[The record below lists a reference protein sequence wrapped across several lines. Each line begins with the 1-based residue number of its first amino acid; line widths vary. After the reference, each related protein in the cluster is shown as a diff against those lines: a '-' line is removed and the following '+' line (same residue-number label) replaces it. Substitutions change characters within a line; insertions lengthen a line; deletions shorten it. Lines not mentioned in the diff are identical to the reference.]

1 MAVEQARKVQRR
13 DRILDAA
20 LSVFARKGY
29 REAAV
34 DDVGLEAETSKGGIY
49 FHFPNKQAIFLA
61 LLDRTSTLL
70 LQRVEAAIASQ
81 SDPIAKTEA
90 ALHTVLQLFGSHRA
104 LARLFLVEALGA
116 GREFHERLA
125 ALRASFAGTIQQQLE
140 EAIRGGSIPPID
152 AAVAGTV
159 WFGALNEVVT
169 RWVLEDAPCPLEDL
183 YPALRVL
190 LLRSIGAPDDSLLG
204 TQR

>member
-1 MAVEQARKVQRR
+1 MAVAQARKVQRR

-29 REAAV
+29 RDAAV

-49 FHFPNKQAIFLA
+49 FHFANKQAIFLA
-61 LLDRTSTLL
+61 LLDRTSNLL
-70 LQRVEAAIASQ
+70 LQRVEAAIGGQ
-81 SDPIAKTEA
+81 PDPIAKTEA
-90 ALHTVLQLFGSHRA
+90 ALHTVLELFASHRA

-125 ALRASFAGTIQQQLE
+125 ALRGSFARTIQQQLE
-140 EAIRGGSIPPID
+140 EAVRDGSIPPLD

-169 RWVLEDAPCPLEDL
+169 RWVLEDAPGPLEDL

-190 LLRSIGAPDDSLLG
+190 LLRSIGAPEGSRIG
-204 TQR
+204 AER

>member
-1 MAVEQARKVQRR
+1 
-13 DRILDAA
+13 
-20 LSVFARKGY
+20 
-29 REAAV
+29 
-34 DDVGLEAETSKGGIY
+34 
-49 FHFPNKQAIFLA
+49 
-61 LLDRTSTLL
+61 
-70 LQRVEAAIASQ
+70 
-81 SDPIAKTEA
+81 
-90 ALHTVLQLFGSHRA
+90 